1 MKKLFLIVASLIA
14 SIATFANYGETRLVI
29 NGANSTN
36 TRLLIDGL
44 TVGNNYK
51 NGDTYLITDISTAS
65 HRIQII
71 KQSSGLF
78 GGNKEKIIYDQY
90 LSLKPNYETSLTLE
104 TFGNVIYNE
113 TPINTGG
120 WNGTND
126 NNNGNNGTWNG
137 DNNNGGNNSNG
148 SWNGNNSQNTNG
160 CGNKYG
166 HKKNKGKKE
175 KKEKHDDD
183 DDESNGN
190 NNNGNWNN
198 KNSKN
203 NSGTWNGS

>member
-1 MKKLFLIVASLIA
+1 MKKLFLIAASLIA
-14 SIATFANYGETRLVI
+14 SIATFANYGETRLVV
-29 NGANSTN
+29 NGANSSN
-36 TRLLIDGL
+36 TRLVIDGL

-71 KQSSGLF
+71 KQTTNLF

-90 LSLKPNYETSLTLE
+90 LSLKPNYETSLTIA
-104 TFGNVIYNE
+104 TFGNVVYNE

-120 WNGTND
+120 WNG
-126 NNNGNNGTWNG
+126 NNGNNNGTWNG
-137 DNNNGGNNSNG
+137 DNNNGNNNGGYNNNGN
-148 SWNGNNSQNTNG
+148 WNGNNSQNTNG
-160 CGNKYG
+160 CGKKNG
-166 HKKNKGKKE
+166 HKKHKG

-183 DDESNGN
+183 DDNSW